1 MSVPTLSI
9 RVGVA
14 NQAEAYARS
23 TTNGTVESARRGRTL
38 IVSNRLPFAAIE
50 RDGDYWL
57 WPSSG
62 GLATALRSL
71 HGRMNSL
78 WIGAANLVDLP
89 GAPPDVMNA
98 RLKAARLIGVALSRE
113 EVSDFYRRY
122 SNGVLWPVLHDL
134 APQVPQDDS
143 GWDTYRAVNRRFADV
158 VAAEWSEGDTI
169 WVHDYQL
176 MLVPAMIRAR
186 LPAAKIGFFLHTPFA
201 RAEAM
206 TALEHWPELA
216 RGINAADVVGFQ
228 TVGDARR
235 FALARD
241 ESIIADHGAR
251 AVVEVGGRR
260 ARIGAFPIAIDHAW
274 FAERSRRP
282 GVLNDCA
289 SIRAA
294 ATGPLFV
301 GVDRL
306 DYTKGIPERLLAFR
320 RLLDFEPELRGRA
333 RFIQVAIP
341 SRDGVEGYA
350 ELRQRI
356 ADIVAEINASLGTPK
371 WTPIEYLA
379 ASIDPSTLVALYR
392 AADVMVVTPKRDGMN
407 LVAKEFV
414 ASRTDGGGA
423 LVLSRHAGAAE
434 ELRGA
439 LKVDPADTGS
449 IMEAYRR
456 ALRMSATERRSRMR
470 RLRQTVRSRDIFDWA
485 SAFLSAITDTE
496 LAMGGRNE

>member
-1 MSVPTLSI
+1 MSVPALSI

-14 NQAEAYARS
+14 SHAEAYAS
-23 TTNGTVESARRGRTL
+23 PTTNGTVESGRHGRTL

-50 RDGDYWL
+50 RDGEYWL
-57 WPSSG
+57 RPSSG
-62 GLATALRSL
+62 GLATALRRL

-78 WIGAANLVDLP
+78 WIGAANLVDLA

-98 RLKAARLIGVALSRE
+98 RFKAARLVAIALSRD
-113 EVSDFYRRY
+113 EVSGFYRRY

-134 APQVPQDDS
+134 TPHVPDGS

-158 VAAEWSEGDTI
+158 VVAEWSEGDTI

-176 MLVPAMIRAR
+176 MLAPAMIRVR

-216 RGINAADVVGFQ
+216 RGINGADVVGFQ

-235 FALARD
+235 FALATG
-241 ESIIADHGAR
+241 ESITADNGAR
-251 AVVEVGGRR
+251 GVVEVSARR

-282 GVLNDCA
+282 GVLNVCA

-356 ADIVAEINASLGTPK
+356 ATIVAEINASLGTPR
-371 WTPIEYLA
+371 WTPIEFFVG
-379 ASIDPSTLVALYR
+379 SIDQSRLVALYR
-392 AADVMVVTPKRDGMN
+392 SADVMVVTPTRDGMN

-414 ASRTDGGGA
+414 ASRTDGEGA
-423 LVLSRHAGAAE
+423 LVLSRYAGAAE

-439 LKVDPADTGS
+439 LNVEPADAGS

-456 ALRMSATERRSRMR
+456 ALRMSAAERRSRMR
-470 RLRQTVRSRDIFDWA
+470 RLRAAVRSRDIFDWA
-485 SAFLSAITDTE
+485 RAFLGAVTDSE
-496 LAMGGRNE
+496 LAIGGPNE